1 MEINRKLLD
10 IFCHTQFD
18 SKFKYNFRTHR
29 CIEMNESINSK
40 QMSLRYIIGRKPTLL
55 AKVFVELN
63 SIIVHKRIIKNLIQ
77 YKYNV
82 INIYHLYIVSYY
94 YFVENLGV

>member
-1 MEINRKLLD
+1 MEINRKILD

-29 CIEMNESINSK
+29 SIEMTENINSK
-40 QMSLRYIIGRKPTLL
+40 QMSLRYIVGRKPTLL
-55 AKVFVELN
+55 AKVFIQLD
-63 SIIVHKRIIKNLIQ
+63 STMIRKRIIKNLIQ

-82 INIYHLYIVSYY
+82 INIYNLYIVSREYIR
-94 YFVENLGV
+94 VNK

>member
-40 QMSLRYIIGRKPTLL
+40 QMSLRYIVERKPTLL
-55 AKVFVELN
+55 AKVFIQLD
-63 SIIVHKRIIKNLIQ
+63 SIIVCKRIIKNIFK

-82 INIYHLYIVSYY
+82 INIYNLYILSREYMRV
-94 YFVENLGV
+94 NK

>member
-29 CIEMNESINSK
+29 SIEMTKNINSK

-55 AKVFVELN
+55 AKVFVELD
-63 SIIVHKRIIKNLIQ
+63 SIIVRKRIIKNIFQ
-77 YKYNV
+77 YRYNI
-82 INIYHLYIVSYY
+82 INIYNLYILSREYMRV
-94 YFVENLGV
+94 NK

>member
-29 CIEMNESINSK
+29 SIEMTENINSK
-40 QMSLRYIIGRKPTLL
+40 QMSLRYIVGRKPTLL
-55 AKVFVELN
+55 AKVFVELD
-63 SIIVHKRIIKNLIQ
+63 SIIVRKRIIKNIFK

-82 INIYHLYIVSYY
+82 INIYNLYIVSREY
-94 YFVENLGV
+94 VRVNK

>member
-29 CIEMNESINSK
+29 SIEMTENINSK
-40 QMSLRYIIGRKPTLL
+40 QMSLRYIVGRKPTLL
-55 AKVFVELN
+55 AKVFVELD
-63 SIIVHKRIIKNLIQ
+63 SIVVRKRIIKNIFK

-82 INIYHLYIVSYY
+82 INIYNLYIVSREYIR
-94 YFVENLGV
+94 VNK

>member
-40 QMSLRYIIGRKPTLL
+40 QMSLRYIVGRKPTLL
-55 AKVFVELN
+55 AKVFIQLD
-63 SIIVHKRIIKNLIQ
+63 STIVRKRIIKNLIQ

-82 INIYHLYIVSYY
+82 INIYNLYIVSREYMR
-94 YFVENLGV
+94 VNK

>member
-29 CIEMNESINSK
+29 SIEMTENINSK
-40 QMSLRYIIGRKPTLL
+40 QMSLRYIVGRKPTLL

-63 SIIVHKRIIKNLIQ
+63 SIIVRKRIIKNLIQ

-82 INIYHLYIVSYY
+82 MNIYNLYIVSREYMR
-94 YFVENLGV
+94 VNK

>member
-40 QMSLRYIIGRKPTLL
+40 QMSLRYIVGRKPTLL
-55 AKVFVELN
+55 AKVFVKLN
-63 SIIVHKRIIKNLIQ
+63 STIVRKRIIKNLIQ

-82 INIYHLYIVSYY
+82 INIYNLYIVSREYMR
-94 YFVENLGV
+94 VNK

>member
-29 CIEMNESINSK
+29 SIEMIENINSK
-40 QMSLRYIIGRKPTLL
+40 QMLLLYIVGRKPTLL
-55 AKVFVELN
+55 AKVFVELD
-63 SIIVHKRIIKNLIQ
+63 SIIVRKRIIKNLIQ

-82 INIYHLYIVSYY
+82 MNIYNLYIVSREYIR
-94 YFVENLGV
+94 VNK